1 MTAPPIEIID
11 HASPYG
17 RWTLWRR
24 QPAAALRG
32 WLLDYCGYL
41 EVGGRPVRR
50 RELPSPVVPL
60 ILNLG
65 APWVSYDPDRPE
77 RARWLR
83 RSFTAG
89 LHRRHALVGSTGEA
103 LCLQVDMTPL
113 AARRLFGLPM
123 ADLTDAVVEV
133 DDLPGSW
140 LGELVDRLAETPVWA
155 DRFVLLDR
163 VFTDRLARA
172 PRPTPRAVRAW
183 WILRQSRGAA
193 SITAVALDLEVS
205 RAQLH
210 RLMIDSVGLSPKTVA
225 RLCRFEAA
233 IEALQRG
240 EPLAELA
247 VGAGFFDQPH
257 FNRECLAF
265 AGESPS
271 ALRRRLLADGT
282 GVMDEA
288 M

>member
-1 MTAPPIEIID
+1 MTAPRIEIIS
-11 HASPYG
+11 HASPHG

-24 QPAAALRG
+24 QPAPALRG
-32 WLLDYCGYL
+32 WLIDYCGYL

-50 RELPSPVVPL
+50 RELPSPVIPL

-65 APWVSYDPDRPE
+65 APWISYDPDRPARE
-77 RARWLR
+77 RWLR

-103 LCLQVDMTPL
+103 SCLQVDMTPL

-123 ADLTDAVVEV
+123 ALLTDEVVEV
-133 DDLPGSW
+133 DDLPGHW
-140 LGELVDRLAETPVWA
+140 LGELVDRLAETPAWV
-155 DRFVLLDR
+155 DRFALLDR
-163 VFTDRLARA
+163 VFADRLARA
-172 PRPTPRAVRAW
+172 PQPSPVAERAW
-183 WILRQSRGAA
+183 WILRQCRGGV
-193 SITAVALDLEVS
+193 SITSLALNLEVS

-210 RLMIDSVGLSPKTVA
+210 RLMVDSVGLSPKTVA

-233 IEALQRG
+233 IGAMQRG

-247 VGAGFFDQPH
+247 AGAGYFDQPH

-265 AGESPS
+265 AGESPT
-271 ALRRRLLADGT
+271 ALRRRLLADGS
-282 GVMDEA
+282 GVMDVA